1 MDIYGKFYVY
11 WNNLVYFLFER
22 FLISL
27 EINVRS
33 LMRIY
38 VCILGVFL
46 ISSAKRWV
54 VKIKGVI

>member
-11 WNNLVYFLFER
+11 WNNLVYFLFKR